1 MTIFSPLHGGAEK
14 YQKMKG
20 QIKMK
25 MKLLAGAAIAAA
37 AMTMTGCM
45 VTPGTIHD
53 KSKPIAQGGYTVV
66 GEAVT
71 ATEHQIFIL
80 GWPLSDARGSMGRRM
95 YKNALGQAPGADAL
109 IEYTTDQTFYNF
121 PFVQVLR
128 YTLSGVPVKTN
139 K

>member
-1 MTIFSPLHGGAEK
+1 
-14 YQKMKG
+14 
-20 QIKMK
+20 MK

-37 AMTMTGCM
+37 AMTMTGCV

-66 GEAVT
+66 GDEVT
-71 ATEHQIFIL
+71 ATETQILIL
-80 GWPLSDARGSMGRRM
+80 GWPLTEVGGGSMGRRM
-95 YKNALGQAPGADAL
+95 YKIALGKAPGADAL
-109 IEYTTDQTFYNF
+109 IEYTTDQTFYQF
-121 PFVQVLR
+121 PFVQVIR